1 MQLDND
7 PNSLLFAPLV
17 SSYLDGAGRKRE
29 RRQVTCIM
37 VWFRMICGAAIGKL
51 GWSMARQR
59 FLCRL
64 LIWGGLLWVAT
75 TVFAAGA
82 QVERIGG
89 LSAPAASDALKQ
101 AVEGKG
107 HRITLDGGW
116 SAEFW
121 FAKQLKTAAK
131 DVSGALYP
139 ELANGEFV
147 GVVNLPKGMTDFR
160 GQAIPPGVY
169 TLRYQLLPQ
178 DGNHLGVAPNPD
190 FLLAIPVASDPNP
203 EQGYLYKRL
212 VALSAKATGTSHP
225 AVIALD
231 TAGDPDGVVGD
242 AKGVVVFTVAVPSS
256 GASGTEKLGIVVKGT
271 AAQ

>member
-7 PNSLLFAPLV
+7 PNSLLLALPV
-17 SSYLDGAGRKRE
+17 SSYLDGAGKKRE
-29 RRQVTCIM
+29 RRAGHLYYV
-37 VWFRMICGAAIGKL
+37 R
-51 GWSMARQR
+51 SMARQR

-64 LIWGGLLWVAT
+64 LIWGAMFCVAT
-75 TVFAAGA
+75 TVFAAAA
-82 QVERIGG
+82 QVERIGA
-89 LSAPAASDALKQ
+89 LSAPVASDALKQ
-101 AVEGKG
+101 AVETKG
-107 HRITLDGGW
+107 YRITLDGGW
-116 SAEFW
+116 TAEFW
-121 FAKQLKTAAK
+121 LAKQLKTAAK
-131 DVSGALYP
+131 DVPGALYA

-160 GQAIPPGVY
+160 GQAIPAGVY

-203 EQGYLYKRL
+203 EQGYLYKKL
-212 VALSAKATGTSHP
+212 VALSAKTTGTSHP

-231 TAGDPDGVVGD
+231 TAGEPGSAVGD
-242 AKGVVVFTVAVPSS
+242 KQGTVVFTVAVPSA
-256 GASGTEKLGIVVKGT
+256 GASPTEKLGIVVQGT